1 MADDIKARIEKLLA
15 DSTLDKA
22 AKIKKLRQWEAD
34 AMARERASTEG
45 MTSPV
50 ADSGEELKAIE
61 TALTSLGEGAS
72 DKGPASI

>member
-1 MADDIKARIEKLLA
+1 MADNIKARIEKLIT

-22 AKIKKLRQWEAD
+22 AKIARLRQWEAD

-50 ADSGEELKAIE
+50 AEGGDDLKAIE
-61 TALTSLGEGAS
+61 IALGSLGEVAS
-72 DKGPASI
+72 DTGPASI